1 MTDTSSPPTSPGD
14 KRRLR
19 RQDAMK
25 DITKPHDYQVIADLN
40 KRPNADFDER
50 PNQANP
56 SEKKGDT

>member
-1 MTDTSSPPTSPGD
+1 
-14 KRRLR
+14 
-19 RQDAMK
+19 MK